1 MTERRRIGKYKI
13 LEEIGRGG
21 FAVVYKARDTELDR
35 IVALKVLHPYWT
47 ADPDFVTRF
56 RREARAAARL
66 RHPHIVTV
74 YEASEAEGQ
83 LYIAMEYLPGRTLG
97 ELLEA
102 ERVLPL
108 ERALRIL
115 EQIADA
121 LDHAHAQGVV
131 HRDVKPANVAVEET
145 EQGLQVTLMDFGL
158 VKAMA
163 GSSAL
168 TSQGTLLGSPEYMA
182 PEQAD
187 PERAA
192 EIGPAADRY
201 ALGIVAYQ
209 MLTGRVPFPGN
220 IPATLN
226 AHEHKPVP
234 RPRSLRPSLS
244 EAVEA
249 ALLKMLAKAP
259 ADRFPSACTFVARFQ
274 EAQLHPTVSTRV
286 EVAMSQELIGDRYQ
300 IKERIGHGGFS
311 EVFLAV
317 DRRLDRQVAIKRL
330 HLLSVDA
337 TDRERFLREARI
349 LANLQHRHI
358 ITIYALEKKNGYLY
372 IVMEYADQ
380 GSLDNQIK
388 ASPGGLPID
397 DVVDVG
403 IAMCKALSVVHE
415 KEIVHRDVKPH
426 NILLVTEQGEGKPVP
441 KLADFGLARIARTR
455 ITPTGKVLV
464 GTVPY
469 MPPEAFKGA
478 QKADKRWD
486 VYGLGVTLYEALTGC
501 LPRGRTIEEIA
512 QILNRPPTSPR
523 HRRSDVPEWL
533 EKVVLKA
540 LAADRDHRYPTMRQ
554 MLADLES
561 GGQEQPAG
569 RWLTDSRVRRILDQA
584 AANLLGNMIWV
595 IMGAILA
602 VVLAL
607 VSPSYVNKWG
617 VTLLGTDT
625 ATPTATATASLTVS
639 PTPTAA
645 TITPTPTTPTV
656 SPSPTP
662 TPTAATPPTPTLT
675 SSPTPTP
682 TPSPTPT
689 STPTPPPTATSTP
702 LRATAPEPVA
712 PAQGRKHLNPITFEW
727 RGSLSAGQAY
737 SVTAWHVESGYVIPS
752 ELLASQSWTTDLPA
766 ERYGEWRWTVSVVQG
781 GRTMATS
788 SEWMFWFDP
797 YPGSEKPPPT
807 NLPPPTPKTE
817 HVHRE

>member
-108 ERALRIL
+108 ERALPIL

-187 PERAA
+187 PEQAA

-234 RPRSLRPSLS
+234 PPRSLHPSLS
-244 EAVEA
+244 GAVEA
-249 ALLKMLAKAP
+249 ALRRMLAKAP
-259 ADRFPSACTFVARFQ
+259 ADRFPSACTFVARLQ
-274 EAQLHPTVSTRV
+274 EAQLHPTISTRV
-286 EVAMSQELIGDRYQ
+286 EVAMNQELIGDRYQ
-300 IKERIGHGGFS
+300 IIEKVGEGGFS
-311 EVFLAV
+311 EVSLAI
-317 DRRLDRQVAIKRL
+317 DRHLNRKVAVKRSSL
-330 HLLSVDA
+330 RSLDA
-337 TDRERFLREARI
+337 THRERFLSEARI
-349 LANLQHRHI
+349 LANVRHRHI
-358 ITIYALEKKNGYLY
+358 ITIYSLEERDDYLY

-380 GSLDNQIK
+380 GSLLDQIN

-397 DVVDVG
+397 YVVDVG
-403 IAMCKALSVVHE
+403 IAMCKALSVVHSE
-415 KEIVHRDVKPH
+415 GIIHRDVKPH
-426 NILLVTEQGEGKPVP
+426 NILLITEQGEGRPVP
-441 KLADFGLARIARTR
+441 KLADFGLARDITRTP
-455 ITPTGKVLV
+455 ITPTGQQPV
-464 GTVPY
+464 GTLQY
-469 MPPEAFKGA
+469 MPPEALKGR
-478 QKADKRWD
+478 KADARWD
-486 VYGLGVTLYEALTGC
+486 AYALGATLYQALTRH
-501 LPRGRTIEEIA
+501 LPLGDRIEEVVRN
-512 QILNRPPTSPR
+512 LGRPPTPPR
-523 HRRSDVPEWL
+523 NYRSDVPVWL
-533 EKVVLKA
+533 EKAILKA
-540 LAADRDHRYPTMRQ
+540 LAPNRDRRYSTMRQ

-569 RWLTDSRVRRILDQA
+569 RWLTDSRVWRILGQA

-595 IMGAILA
+595 ITGAILA

-607 VSPSYVNKWG
+607 VSPSYINKWG

-662 TPTAATPPTPTLT
+662 TPTAATLPTPTLT

-689 STPTPPPTATSTP
+689 STPSTPPTATSTP
-702 LRATAPEPVA
+702 LRATAPEPLA

-752 ELLASQSWTTDLPA
+752 ELLTSQSWTTDLPA